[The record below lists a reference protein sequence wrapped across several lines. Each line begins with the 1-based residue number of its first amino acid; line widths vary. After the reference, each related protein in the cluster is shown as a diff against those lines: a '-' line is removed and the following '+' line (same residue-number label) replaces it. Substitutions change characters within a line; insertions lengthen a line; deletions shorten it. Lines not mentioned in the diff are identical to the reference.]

1 MKRVAVVL
9 GLLGCLLGW
18 SVAGHASHEI
28 PMTAEQLDNLGITVA
43 PVQATASFA
52 TDQLPGRVVIPPRQ
66 ERVVSTPSEG
76 LVIGLKA
83 GAGDEVKQGD
93 ELAVI
98 QSPAL
103 IVLQRE
109 FLQAKTEEKL
119 AATDLNRDRQLF
131 KEGIVAERR
140 YLETRSNHERM
151 AATLEERRQ
160 ALRLAGMD
168 EAAIEALERTR
179 TLSSELSVHAPIAG
193 VVLKAMAVV
202 GQRVNGSD
210 PLYRVAQLEPLW
222 LEIQVP
228 LDRVAGVEPGAAV
241 ELPCP
246 QGEGSVELIGRD
258 VDPDSQTVLVRAA
271 VHKAQECLRPGQ
283 YVQVRL
289 KLGSQ
294 EKLYRIPA
302 SAVVQT
308 SALSVVFVQAP
319 YGFAAIR
326 VHVAGY
332 DQGYAI
338 VTGHIEAGES
348 VAVSGLAAIK
358 AAWIGLGGDAQ

>member
-1 MKRVAVVL
+1 MNRVAIVL
-9 GLLGCLLGW
+9 GLELLGW
-18 SVAGHASHEI
+18 SIAGNASHEI
-28 PMTAEQLDNLGITVA
+28 PITPEQMDHLGITVA
-43 PVQATASFA
+43 PVEPTTSFA

-76 LVIGLKA
+76 LVTGLKA
-83 GAGDEVKQGD
+83 GAGDEVKHGD
-93 ELAVI
+93 VLAVI
-98 QSPAL
+98 QSPAV

-151 AATLEERRQ
+151 AATLDERRQ

-168 EAAIEALERTR
+168 DAAIETLERTR
-179 TLSSELSVHAPIAG
+179 ELSSEISVYAPIAG
-193 VVLKAMAVV
+193 VVLKGMAVV

-210 PLYRVAQLEPLW
+210 PLYRLAQLEPLW

-228 LDRVAGVEPGAAV
+228 LDRVTGVRPGAAV

-246 QGEGSVELIGRD
+246 QGEATVELIGRD
-258 VDPDSQTVLVRAA
+258 VDPDSQTVLVRAE
-271 VHKAQECLRPGQ
+271 VRKAQECLRPGQ
-283 YVQVRL
+283 HVQVRL
-289 KLGSQ
+289 KLGSPEQ
-294 EKLYRIPA
+294 LYRIPA

-308 SALSVVFVQAP
+308 SELSVVFVQAP

-326 VHVAGY
+326 VNVAGH

-338 VTGHIEAGES
+338 VTGHIKEGES

-358 AAWIGLGGDAQ
+358 ASWIGLGGDAQ

>member
-1 MKRVAVVL
+1 MKRIAAGC
-9 GLLGCLLGW
+9 GLALLGW
-18 SVAGHASHEI
+18 SVVGSASHEI
-28 PMTAEQLDNLGITVA
+28 PITAEQMDHLGIAVATVE
-43 PVQATASFA
+43 PTTSFA

-66 ERVVSTPSEG
+66 ERVVSTPAEG
-76 LVIGLKA
+76 LVTVLQA

-93 ELAVI
+93 LLALI
-98 QSPAL
+98 ESPAL

-131 KEGIVAERR
+131 NEGIVAERR
-140 YLETRSNHERM
+140 YLETRSKHERM

-168 EAAIEALERTR
+168 QAAIETLETSR
-179 TLSSELSVHAPIAG
+179 TLSSELAVRAPITG
-193 VVLKAMAVV
+193 VVLKGMAVV
-202 GQRVNGSD
+202 GQRVNGAD
-210 PLYRVAQLEPLW
+210 PLYRLAQLEPLW

-228 LDRVAGVEPGAAV
+228 LDRVTGVQPGASV

-246 QGEGSVELIGRD
+246 QGEGVVQLIGRD
-258 VDPDSQTVLVRAA
+258 VDPDSQTILVRAEVREA
-271 VHKAQECLRPGQ
+271 EECLRPGQ

-289 KLGSQ
+289 KMGSAEQ
-294 EKLYRIPA
+294 LYRLPA

-308 SALSVVFVQAP
+308 SELSVVFVQAP

-326 VHVAGY
+326 VHIAGY
-332 DQGYAI
+332 DQGYVI
-338 VTGHIEAGES
+338 VSGQLDAGES
-348 VAVSGLAAIK
+348 VAVAGLAALK
-358 AAWIGLGGDAQ
+358 ARWIGLGGDAQ